1 MVETIAYIK
10 EVKAKGIQDLSL
22 RIKVNDS
29 YFILYLSPGLYK
41 YRIHFGV
48 ERLSTDHSVCMNIL
62 YPQRWFTHKQEVLHT
77 FHHMPFLE
85 KQAAL
90 LTPHSLVFCML
101 LRKCSF

>member
-41 YRIHFGV
+41 DRIHFGV
-48 ERLSTDHSVCMNIL
+48 QRLSADHSACMNIL
-62 YPQRWFTHKQEVLHT
+62 YPECGFIHK
-77 FHHMPFLE
+77 
-85 KQAAL
+85 
-90 LTPHSLVFCML
+90 
-101 LRKCSF
+101 